1 MCVLIRATPIDRP
14 TVLVYSYSM
23 LFHVN
28 ASSGVPIYLQIETQ
42 VKHAIAT
49 GALKRTH
56 ALPSVRKL
64 AAELRINPNT
74 AARAYQNLERDG
86 IITTV
91 PGGGTYVADNVPR
104 FLKSEKLRRLQPYAR
119 QIAVEG
125 AQLRLTNDEI
135 LQTVKEELESLTAQQ
150 ELETLGE
157 RK

>member
-1 MCVLIRATPIDRP
+1 
-14 TVLVYSYSM
+14 VYSYSV

-28 ASSGVPIYLQIETQ
+28 PSSGVPIYLQIETQ
-42 VKHAIAT
+42 VKNAIAA
-49 GALKRTH
+49 GALRADQ

-64 AAELRINPNT
+64 AAELGINPNT

-86 IITTV
+86 VISTV

-125 AQLRLTNDEI
+125 AQLCLTDEEI
-135 LQTVKEELESLTAQQ
+135 LRAVQGELDR
-150 ELETLGE
+150 LGVH
-157 RK
+157 K

>member
-1 MCVLIRATPIDRP
+1 
-14 TVLVYSYSM
+14 M

-28 ASSGVPIYLQIETQ
+28 PSSGVPIYLQIETQ
-42 VKHAIAT
+42 VKNAIVA
-49 GALKRTH
+49 GALKPDY

-64 AAELRINPNT
+64 AADLGINPTT

-86 IITTV
+86 VIATV

-125 AQLRLTNDEI
+125 AQLLLTDAEI
-135 LQTVKEELESLTAQQ
+135 LKLVQDELDA
-150 ELETLGE
+150 LGE